1 MRILL
6 ITTFLLFWAI
16 TTFAQSPENVIIVS
30 IDGIRNDEAFE
41 AESLYLKHIWND
53 LRPLGT
59 IYTRF
64 WNLGYTVTTAGHT
77 TIFSGVYQCL
87 PNNSG
92 FLSSVRVKEPCLSEY
107 YRKFF
112 GFPESTTGCVVG
124 KTGNLEDMHYG
135 LDPSYGEPYKGFMVL
150 GGADTITAPLM
161 DSVLTYHHPHL
172 MLYNLP
178 SVDGQGHTGVE
189 SLYTNAIIRADSI
202 VYELYKRIQ
211 ALPPY
216 SDTFYKNKT
225 VLIVT
230 TDHGRHDDAH
240 GGFQAHGDWDHG
252 CKHIPFLAIGPGI
265 RQNTVITT
273 YRNHIDIAPT
283 VGYILGF
290 PTPLAEGNVMTEML
304 LPTFHPHKPC
314 LRQSAG
320 QASSLSHEWNLS
332 NNSSFSRDP
341 DIAID
346 NMGRLHV
353 VWSDNSQNYWK
364 IFYRQ
369 STDYGLTWQPTR
381 TLFTFPQDSI
391 MMTAKIS
398 ARDSLI
404 VSAIGIA
411 KIPCEID
418 TLTHA
423 RDSSFVWRV
432 WTAVSIDGGN
442 TFKNS
447 CVGYLDSTMM
457 TLRSPAAVGSNRL
470 SLAYSSI
477 GGGTYPPNG
486 LLFNFRNYGGS
497 WRDSAIRLSGGNQGT
512 VSICD
517 NSSAFHIAG
526 YAKRTDDW
534 DLFYWKSSD
543 GITWNRRWLVDDS
556 ITGSYYYDYDPQ
568 LISTDSNNLYLVW
581 ARKPDS
587 AGTWQIYF
595 MRSTSNGDTWSTM
608 TQITSSPVGAW
619 KPKITARND
628 SLFVFWEDHREGEP
642 KIYYRI
648 SPDLGLTWLPEE
660 PIAGAIARNPS
671 VVIDNNRIYLAWQ
684 DYRDGN
690 WEVYFKYLPLSLP
703 RHDVGP
709 SRLVTPQTRSLPD
722 DSMIPQAMIRNY
734 GDVFETFKTC
744 LIIESTYFDSVLV
757 TVPPEDSTIIS
768 FPNIWNATYG
778 SYSFKLY
785 TTLGNDQIQSNDTL
799 AGTIQVI
806 GDSWVQLNDMP
817 LGSREK
823 RVKGGGC
830 LTYAPD
836 QNLIYALKGNN
847 TTDFFAY
854 DLRGNLDWIT
864 KESVPFD
871 QSGRKKRVK
880 SGAALCYDGVRY
892 IYVLKGNNTTE
903 FWRYDTRADTF
914 DTIWKLLPPVP
925 ELLSGKKLKGGTGIA
940 FVTKGIDNYLYLL
953 KGSRTTDFYA
963 FHMESNSWLTT
974 LPQAPL
980 GTNQKSF
987 KAGSGMLKINN
998 ALYALKAN
1006 ENELYYYDLTA
1017 DTWQTNPISIL
1028 PYYGRSGKKKK
1039 VKDGASICCD
1049 GINQIYAFKGGNTQE
1064 FWRYSISTDTW
1075 IQNADL
1081 PLEPSRRKVKSGG
1094 ALTFAQGKIF
1104 GLKGN
1109 NTREFWFY
1117 TPGPTSL
1124 LADNA
1129 GITLYTTTRQPFD
1142 ISKLTISPNPSQ
1154 GLLQIRYSPVGITD
1168 GKLKIFN
1175 VLGSLLYQSNLTD
1188 NDGKVDLLVY
1198 NFTSGI
1204 YFLRIESTRFT
1215 LNRKF
1220 IIKR

>member
-1 MRILL
+1 MVKFILL
-6 ITTFLLFWAI
+6 LTVMMFSILTY
-16 TTFAQSPENVIIVS
+16 AQTPENVIIVS

-92 FLSSVRVKEPCLSEY
+92 FLSSVRIKEPCLSEY

-150 GGADTITAPLM
+150 GGADTITARLM
-161 DSVLTYHHPHL
+161 DSVITFNHPRL
-172 MLYNLP
+172 VLYNLP

-216 SDTFYKNKT
+216 TDTFYKNKT

-240 GGFQAHGDWDHG
+240 GGFQGHSDWDHG

-265 RQNTVITT
+265 RQNTVITNH
-273 YRNHIDIAPT
+273 RNHIDIAPT

-290 PTPLAEGNVMTEML
+290 PTPLAEGNIMTEML
-304 LPTFHPHKPC
+304 LPTFHPHKP
-314 LRQSAG
+314 RIA
-320 QASSLSHEWNLS
+320 QAALPLSHEWNLS

-364 IFYRQ
+364 IYYRQ
-369 STDYGLTWQPTR
+369 STNYGLTWQPTR

-457 TLRSPAAVGSNRL
+457 TLRSPAAVGGNRF

-477 GGGTYPPNG
+477 GAGTYPQNG

-497 WRDSAIRLSGGNQGT
+497 WRDSAVRISGGNQGT
-512 VSICD
+512 LTICD

-534 DLFYWKSSD
+534 DLFYWKSSN

-608 TQITSSPVGAW
+608 LPISSSPVGAW
-619 KPKITARND
+619 KPKISARHD
-628 SLFVFWEDHREGEP
+628 SLFVFWQDHREGEP
-642 KIYYRI
+642 KIYYRF
-648 SPDLGLTWLPEE
+648 SSDHGVNWSTEE
-660 PIAGAIARNPS
+660 PIAGFIARNHT
-671 VVIDNNRIYLAWQ
+671 VAIDSNRIYLAWQ

-690 WEVYFKYLPLSLP
+690 WEVYFKYLPTTQL

-709 SRLVTPQTRSLPD
+709 SRLVTPQTRTLPD
-722 DSMIPQAMIRNY
+722 DSMIPQAMIKNY
-734 GDVFETFKTC
+734 GDIFETFKTY
-744 LIIESTYFDSVLV
+744 LQIEPDYFDSVM
-757 TVPPEDSTIIS
+757 TTIAPEDSLLIS
-768 FPNIWNATYG
+768 FSQIWNATFG
-778 SYSFKLY
+778 SYPFKLY
-785 TTLGNDQIQSNDTL
+785 TVLGTDNDTL
-799 AGTIQVI
+799 IGTIQVV

-830 LTYAPD
+830 LTYVPD

-854 DLRGNLDWIT
+854 DLSGNLDWIT
-864 KESVPFD
+864 KESVPYD

-880 SGAALCYDGVRY
+880 SGSAICYDGSRY
-892 IYVLKGNNTTE
+892 LYLAKGGNTVE
-903 FWRYDTRADTF
+903 FWRYDTKADSF
-914 DTIWKLLPPVP
+914 DTIWKQLPSVP
-925 ELLSGKKLKGGTGIA
+925 ELPSGKKLKGGTGLA
-940 FVTKGIDNYLYLL
+940 FVTKSSDHYVYLL
-953 KGSRTTDFYA
+953 KGSKTADFYA
-963 FHMESNSWLTT
+963 FYIEGDSWLKN
-974 LPQAPL
+974 LPPAPL
-980 GTNQKSF
+980 GPNEKGF
-987 KAGSGMLKINN
+987 KIGSAMVKHGNS
-998 ALYALKAN
+998 LYALKSN
-1006 ENELYYYDLTA
+1006 VNELYYYDLTA

-1028 PYYGRSGKKKK
+1028 PFYGRSGKKKK

-1049 GINQIYAFKGGNTQE
+1049 GIDRIYAFKGGNTQE
-1064 FWRYSISTDTW
+1064 FWQYSIGEDTW
-1075 IQNADL
+1075 VQNADL

-1109 NTREFWFY
+1109 NTREFWLY
-1117 TPGPTSL
+1117 TPGPMSL
-1124 LADNA
+1124 LTGRA
-1129 GITLYTTTRQPFD
+1129 GIVLHSTTKQPFD
-1142 ISKLTISPNPSQ
+1142 ISGLTISPNPSQ
-1154 GLLQIRYSPVGITD
+1154 GLLKIRYSPVELTD
-1168 GKLKIFN
+1168 GKLKIFD
-1175 VLGSLLYQSNLTD
+1175 VLGSLLYQSNLT
-1188 NDGKVDLLVY
+1188 NKDGKVDLLVY

-1215 LNRKF
+1215 FNRKF